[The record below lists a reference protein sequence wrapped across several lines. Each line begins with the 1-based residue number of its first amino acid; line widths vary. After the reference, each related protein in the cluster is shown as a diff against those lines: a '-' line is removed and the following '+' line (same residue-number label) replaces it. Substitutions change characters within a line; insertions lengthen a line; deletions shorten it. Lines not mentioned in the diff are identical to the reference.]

1 LHPNF
6 STRGGFIC
14 LTFYFIK
21 KSAKLP

>member
-6 STRGGFIC
+6 STRVGFIS
-14 LTFYFIK
+14 LTFDFIK